1 MTQLVEL
8 QKELAKFEKLGI
20 QVVGLLRKEKLG
32 VKGLT
37 LAKDKTKAS
46 FPLAYD
52 LKAKTTSRYVQFSTY
67 LIDETGVVR
76 AVLGAVPR
84 KPKKG
89 KRPVKPSVIIA
100 EFEKLQKT
108 AAAAEPVFI
117 AQPDA
122 FKTLVNPPCSYCV
135 TEAKRRAGELK
146 PKEPVLAWTRRNH
159 EGGAIQYR
167 FFLEP
172 YRVISDTYGVFVYDP
187 DAGFAR
193 GFRRSLA
200 FTFHGWRNGIMV
212 MKHKDGTLFST
223 LSGRAFAG
231 PRKGERLRAIP
242 TITTNWGY
250 WNAAYP
256 KSVNYRM
263 FEKYQPIELTKAE
276 NADSVRTRG
285 PADKRLAAQTQV
297 IGVSHG
303 GKTKAYPITTLE
315 KSGGLIKDSVGGKP
329 ITVLWYGPTR
339 TAAVYTPD
347 VDGTKAEGY
356 KSTRQ
361 VTLTLKKTKDG
372 AALVD
377 RETKSRWGIEGRAQ
391 AGPLKGRTL
400 RWVDSVQ
407 CRWFAWAAEYPN
419 TELYSRDETSARTGA
434 PK

>member
-8 QKELAKFEKLGI
+8 QKNLAEFEELGI
-20 QVVGLLRKEKLG
+20 QVVGLLRNEALG
-32 VKGLT
+32 AKGLK
-37 LAKDKTKAS
+37 LAKENTKAS

-52 LKAKTTSRYVQFSTY
+52 VKAKATPKYGPKFTMY
-67 LIDETGVVR
+67 LIDEKGVVR
-76 AVLGAVPR
+76 AVL
-84 KPKKG
+84 PKQDK
-89 KRPVKPSVIIA
+89 KPVKPSVIIA
-100 EFEKLQKT
+100 AFQKLTNADSPGANGAGK
-108 AAAAEPVFI
+108 PVLI
-117 AQPDA
+117 ARPDA

-146 PKEPVLAWTRRNH
+146 PNEPVLAWTRSNH

-193 GFRRSLA
+193 GFKRSLE

-231 PRKGERLRAIP
+231 PRKGEQLKVIP

-263 FEKYQPIELTKAE
+263 FEKYQPIELTKND
-276 NADSVRTRG
+276 NADSVRSRG
-285 PADKRLAAQTQV
+285 PADKRFAKQTAV
-297 IGVSHG
+297 LGVNYA
-303 GKTKAYPITTLE
+303 GKTKAYPIAELE
-315 KSGGLIKDSVGGKP
+315 KSDGLIKDSVGGKP
-329 ITVLWYGPTR
+329 IMVLWYAPTR

-347 VDGTKAEGY
+347 VGGY
-356 KSTRQ
+356 KGKKPTQ
-361 VTLTLKKTKDG
+361 KVVTLIVDKENES
-372 AALVD
+372 APFVD

-391 AGPLKGRTL
+391 SGPLKGKTL

-407 CRWFAWAAEYPN
+407 CRWFAWAAEYPD
-419 TELYSRDETSARTGA
+419 TELYSRDETAKSDRANE
-434 PK
+434 